1 MAQRKTVKSTK
12 KSTPAVKT
20 DPKPKTPTQAALE
33 VTWLLKGN
41 LKNARIAY
49 IRIGILLARVRDEK
63 LYTAL
68 KHPDIESYA
77 EARLQLGRSSLYKYL
92 QVHDWMVEF
101 HPKWLEPK
109 PEGFIPE
116 LADAGDLIW
125 IENELAK
132 KDLKPATR
140 TTLEGLQKKAM
151 EGQLRE
157 GDLKPHLQRQNTAA
171 AGLKSYLSKLR
182 LLRRRAAE
190 LASMPPEV
198 ISYLDKAIEI
208 LNNDH
213 TTASSGQASGGARSG
228 SGAKNSV
235 VNG

>member
-1 MAQRKTVKSTK
+1 MAQRKTVKSTRTVNK
-12 KSTPAVKT
+12 E
-20 DPKPKTPTQAALE
+20 PKPKTPTQSALE

-49 IRIGILLARVRDEK
+49 IRIGTLLARVRDEK
-63 LYTAL
+63 LYAAL
-68 KHPDIESYA
+68 KHPDMESYA

-116 LADAGDLIW
+116 LSDADDLIW
-125 IENELAK
+125 IEKELAK

-151 EGQLRE
+151 EGRLRE

-208 LNNDH
+208 LKNDH
-213 TTASSGQASGGARSG
+213 TTASAVQASSGARSG
-228 SGAKNSV
+228 SGAENSV
-235 VNG
+235 VKG

>member
-1 MAQRKTVKSTK
+1 MAQPKVK
-12 KSTPAVKT
+12 KSTPSVKPP
-20 DPKPKTPTQAALE
+20 PKPKTSAQAALE

-41 LKNARIAY
+41 LKNAQIAY
-49 IRIGILLARVRDEK
+49 IRIGTLLARVRDEK
-63 LYTAL
+63 LYIAL
-68 KHPDIESYA
+68 KHPDMENYA
-77 EARLQLGRSSLYKYL
+77 EERLQLGRSSLYRYL

-109 PEGFIPE
+109 PEGFIPD
-116 LADAGDLIW
+116 LTDAGNLIL
-125 IENELAK
+125 IEKELAK
-132 KDLKPATR
+132 GDLKPETR
-140 TTLEGLQKKAM
+140 TALVGLQKRAM
-151 EGQLRE
+151 EGQLQE
-157 GDLKPHLQRQNTAA
+157 DDLKPHLQRQNTKAV

-213 TTASSGQASGGARSG
+213 ATASVGQASSGARSG
-228 SGAKNSV
+228 RGADNSV
-235 VNG
+235 VKG